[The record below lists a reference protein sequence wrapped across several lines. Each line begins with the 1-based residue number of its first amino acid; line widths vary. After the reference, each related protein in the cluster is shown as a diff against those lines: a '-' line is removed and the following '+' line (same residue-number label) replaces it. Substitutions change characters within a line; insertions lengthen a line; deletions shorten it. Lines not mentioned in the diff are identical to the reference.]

1 MKTRAV
7 NRGSVSW
14 SINRPRVSWVGHPTE
29 GRGELVNLRSWCS
42 GDENEGDRPRVGELV
57 TRPRVGWVGHPTEGR
72 LGWSIS
78 GADVPEVKTRV
89 TDQGWGRWSADRG
102 SEMKTRVGSSE

>member
-1 MKTRAV
+1 MTDQE
-7 NRGSVSW
+7 
-14 SINRPRVSWVGHPTE
+14 WVGQPTE
-29 GRGELVNLRSWCS
+29 GGLGWSTS
-42 GDENEGDRPRVGELV
+42 GGENEGDRPRVGELV

-89 TDQGWGRWSADRG
+89 TDQGLG
-102 SEMKTRVGSSE
+102 SVVSRPRVGDENEGGVFRMKWYKEEIE